1 METDRITRILVVANR
16 TAAAPRLLDEVRRR
30 AEAGPCRFS
39 LLIPDVRA
47 RGAADWTLEVALPLL
62 QRAARSRVEGLLG
75 GPEPLASVREALAEG
90 EFDEVIVSTLPRRFS
105 RWIRRDLIT
114 QIEALGLPVTTIT
127 PAAPRR
133 SSDDK
138 MFDTA
143 RIGGGGML
151 SG

>member
-1 METDRITRILVVANR
+1 
-16 TAAAPRLLDEVRRR
+16 
-30 AEAGPCRFS
+30 
-39 LLIPDVRA
+39 
-47 RGAADWTLEVALPLL
+47 LPLL
-62 QRAARSRVEGLLG
+62 AADPGRARARRGGLDARDRAA
-75 GPEPLASVREALAEG
+75 ALAEG
-90 EFDEVIVSTLPRRFS
+90 EFDEIIVSTLPRRFS

-114 QIEALGLPVTTIT
+114 QVEALGLPVTTIT

-133 SSDDK
+133 SGDDK